1 MSRTGNLLDAVAAE
15 LNTVVWGEPVTV
27 ARAYLPEVDRTS
39 LATLHV
45 AVVVQS
51 MALEA
56 IARGVKRWVYKV
68 DVGIQK
74 RVDPTDLAELDRL
87 LGLLETIGEHFTGT
101 QLSAMPGA
109 VCTGCENEPP
119 YSPEHLAQK
128 RVFTGVITLILS
140 VAA

>member
-1 MSRTGNLLDAVAAE
+1 MSRTGTLLDAVATE
-15 LNTVVWGEPVTV
+15 LNAVVWGEPVTIGK
-27 ARAYLPEVDRTS
+27 AYLPEVDRAE

-51 MALEA
+51 MALESLSRS
-56 IARGVKRWVYKV
+56 ARRWVYKV
-68 DVGIQK
+68 DVGLQK
-74 RVDPTDLAELDRL
+74 RVDPTDLAEIDGL
-87 LGLLETIGEHFTGT
+87 LGLLETIGEQFTGT

-119 YSPEHLAQK
+119 YSPDHLAKK